1 MKFTSADQRSAA
13 FLQNLDPQARDQLVR
28 QQYGVGYDGLNAV
41 MFYANHLRGGGELT
55 AGDYQ
60 NLAKHFGEVTP
71 ERIQRLQ
78 NAVSSGGSSES
89 RARSFIKDLIQ
100 DTQRHRL
107 GESYQLLDRFSQL
120 QAQSMVDERM
130 EERAAKEREWDVA
143 NGKDKI
149 KPFSEWD
156 ASALNSTAHH
166 LHVRANISEALDEH
180 LATKPMSKNDQMAV
194 ITEHKYGRE
203 VGEIFRN
210 RAAEERGESN
220 TQRSELGDAISDA
233 YDNSVADAIDIDEG
247 RTSSE

>member
-13 FLQNLDPQARDQLVR
+13 FLQNLDPQARDQIVR
-28 QQYGVGYDGLNAV
+28 QQYGTSYAGLEAV
-41 MFYANHLRGGGELT
+41 MHYANHLRGGGELT
-55 AGDYQ
+55 AADYQ
-60 NLAKHFGEVTP
+60 NLSKHFGQVAP

-78 NAVSSGGSSES
+78 NAVEAGGSSES
-89 RARSFIKDLIQ
+89 RARSFLKDMIQ

-120 QAQSMVDERM
+120 QAQSLVDQRM
-130 EERAAKEREWDVA
+130 QERAAKEAEWDRA

-149 KPFSEWD
+149 KPYSEFD
-156 ASALNSTAHH
+156 ASAIGSTAHK

-180 LATKPMSKNDQMAV
+180 MAQKPMSANDRMAV
-194 ITEHKYGRE
+194 LTEHKYGRE

-210 RAAEERGESN
+210 RASEERGESN

-233 YDNSVADAIDIDEG
+233 YDNSVADAIDVDEG
-247 RTSSE
+247 RASE